1 MGGMDHDFLYFFLF
15 PLNFPILR
23 MTFGFGILYIKGC
36 LEWYDYTQI
45 TSRSLSYN
53 KGILH
58 REDHIH
64 EHEHMVQICG
74 EVSSGETSLVGI
86 KKTCGE
92 APCGFSDAKTS
103 SIEAQERAASMRKL
117 LIAVVLCAI
126 FIVVEVVG
134 GIKANSLAILTDAAH
149 LLSDVAAFAISL
161 FSLWASGW
169 KANPQQS
176 YGFFRIEILGAL
188 VSIQMIWLLAGI
200 LVYEAIVRLNN
211 GSGEVEGS
219 LMFAVS
225 AVGLLV
231 NIAMAI
237 LLGHDH
243 GHGGHSHSHDHGHG
257 HSHDHDH
264 GIAATEHHHGQRHD
278 ESHLSEVLIEQ
289 KKQRNV
295 NIQGAYLHVLGDSIQ
310 SVGVMIGGAIIWYKP
325 EWKILDLICTLVF
338 SVIVLGTTIEML
350 RNILEVL
357 MESTPREIDATM
369 LEKGVCEIEEVVA
382 VHELHIWA
390 ITVGKLLLA
399 CHVKIRPEAEADMV
413 LDKIIDYI
421 KREHNI
427 SHVTI
432 QIERQ

>member
-1 MGGMDHDFLYFFLF
+1 MVTPKLHLDL
-15 PLNFPILR
+15 
-23 MTFGFGILYIKGC
+23 
-36 LEWYDYTQI
+36 
-45 TSRSLSYN
+45 SLT
-53 KGILH
+53 KKMK
-58 REDHIH
+58 DHIH
-64 EHEHMVQICG
+64 EHDHMVQICG

-117 LIAVVLCAI
+117 LIAVLLCAI

-243 GHGGHSHSHDHGHG
+243 GHGHGHSHDNGHG
-257 HSHDHDH
+257 HSHDHGH
-264 GIAATEHHHGQRHD
+264 GIAATEHHHDSGHD
-278 ESHLSEVLIEQ
+278 ESQLSDVLIEQ

-338 SVIVLGTTIEML
+338 SVIVLGTTIGML

-357 MESTPREIDATM
+357 MESTPREIDPTM